1 MDVTAKLQEIVKK
14 KLKNKEIRPE
24 DSLKSLGLDSLDKAD
39 IMIRIEDEFNIE
51 FTEDDMSSIDTVAK
65 LIDTIESKLK

>member
-1 MDVTAKLQEIVKK
+1 MDVTSKLQEIVKK

-51 FTEDDMSSIDTVAK
+51 FTEDEMSSIDTVAK

>member
-1 MDVTAKLQEIVKK
+1 MDFTAKLQEIVKK

-24 DSLKSLGLDSLDKAD
+24 DSLKNLGLDSLDKAD

-51 FTEDDMSSIDTVAK
+51 FTEDEMSSIDTVAK

>member
-51 FTEDDMSSIDTVAK
+51 LPKMK
-65 LIDTIESKLK
+65 CHLLIQLPN

>member
-1 MDVTAKLQEIVKK
+1 MNVTAKLQEIVKK

-51 FTEDDMSSIDTVAK
+51 FTEDEMSSIDTVAK

>member
-1 MDVTAKLQEIVKK
+1 MDVTAKLQKIVKK

-51 FTEDDMSSIDTVAK
+51 FTEDEMSSIDTVAK

>member
-1 MDVTAKLQEIVKK
+1 MDVTAKLQEIIKK

-51 FTEDDMSSIDTVAK
+51 FTEDEMSSIDTVAK